1 MLALVEAEWGAPSV
15 SLDDMAAQPL
25 VRVVRIC
32 DCDAERGRAVQMLI
46 TPSSLGRASI
56 ILQLF

>member
-1 MLALVEAEWGAPSV
+1 MGAPSV

-25 VRVVRIC
+25 VRVVLIC

>member
-1 MLALVEAEWGAPSV
+1 MGAPSV

-25 VRVVRIC
+25 VRVVLIC
-32 DCDAERGRAVQMLI
+32 DCDAERERAVQMLI
-46 TPSSLGRASI
+46 TPASLGRASI